1 MRKRIPI
8 VSMVLASLS
17 CGPAMAAGRQRK
29 ATPIPPVTHQAS
41 SSDLARFRLM
51 PGFRVKPSD
60 ITLPEGLPA
69 GQYRRIFQPFPN
81 WTLVC
86 DENLQKKQKICNVAR
101 TIQGPDG
108 GTVFSWSLAAAQDG
122 QPIFI
127 LRVPTNVG
135 MGGLIRLVLPD
146 GGAPVPIAVQG
157 CNPTICL
164 AYQSVSQRLR
174 TAVEQ
179 GVTVEISYGSGS
191 PPKPVRFF
199 APLAGLAAA
208 LAAI

>member
-1 MRKRIPI
+1 M
-8 VSMVLASLS
+8 
-17 CGPAMAAGRQRK
+17 
-29 ATPIPPVTHQAS
+29 THQAS

-146 GGAPVPIAVQG
+146 GARLSRSRFKAATRRSASPIS
-157 CNPTICL
+157 P
-164 AYQSVSQRLR
+164 SVS
-174 TAVEQ
+174 VC
-179 GVTVEISYGSGS
+179 
-191 PPKPVRFF
+191 
-199 APLAGLAAA
+199 APLSSRE
-208 LAAI
+208 